1 MSKSYKALQKAEAE
15 RRGTNGSHGSLTPD
29 PVVAPHRNGRRT
41 SAHGSE
47 YDLAH
52 LDPRVEEEYQKL
64 RGNLFARPGKD
75 PLRTVMVVGS
85 AHGEG
90 ATTTCSILAT
100 LLAKTGTG
108 EVALIDAN
116 LRTPSLHNVF
126 ALDET
131 RRGLT
136 DLITNGFRPKDLVQ
150 PTSIP
155 NLFVIPAGRPMPS
168 PSSIYQEPIA
178 GLIAD
183 LKTDFRYV
191 MLDTSPVTD
200 YSDASFLAPKVDGI
214 VLVIRAE
221 STRIDT
227 AVKTKRQLEWAG
239 GQVIGTVLNGRR
251 SYIPLMIQRFL

>member
-15 RRGTNGSHGSLTPD
+15 RRGATGAAPD
-29 PVVAPHRNGRRT
+29 PVVAPPRNGKRGA
-41 SAHGSE
+41 AHADLL
-47 YDLAH
+47 DLAH

-64 RGNLFARPGKD
+64 RGNLFSRPGKD

-108 EVALIDAN
+108 EVALVDAN

-126 ALDET
+126 SLDET

-136 DLITNGFRPKDLVQ
+136 DLMANGFRPKELVQ
-150 PTSIP
+150 PTAIP
-155 NLFVIPAGRPMPS
+155 NLYVVPAGRPMAS
-168 PSSIYQEPIA
+168 PSAIYQEPIA
-178 GLIAD
+178 RLLSD
-183 LKTDFRYV
+183 LRTDFRYV

-214 VLVIRAE
+214 VLVIRSE

-227 AVKTKRQLEWAG
+227 AIKTKRQLEWAG
-239 GQVIGTVLNGRR
+239 GQVIGTVLNGKR
-251 SYIPLMIQRFL
+251 SYIPLIIQRFL